1 MSAKDIAID
10 APRPQI
16 CMWKLSL
23 AHWPEYLCEAGLVAF
38 FVLADCLITIAVKY
52 PGSPVHSWFLDPLG
66 QRVVIGLGLGTA
78 TLLLIKSPL
87 GEASGAH
94 MNPAITLTFFYL
106 GKIRLVDLCFYII
119 AQVTGIFA
127 TLFVLSRLFPEPVMH
142 PAVNYLISM
151 SGSAGELVAFAGEFL
166 IAFLLMAALLWI
178 NNTPYWAR
186 HTPWCVALLVT
197 FFVTVESPLSG
208 ANMDPALATISD
220 FFGRAW
226 RGWWLYFVAPLLAM
240 PAAAFLY
247 KGTARRVYCAKLFH
261 YNHRRCIFRCEF
273 PALLAEERTRGR

>member
-87 GEASGAH
+87 GEASGAQRH
-94 MNPAITLTFFYL
+94 ELLIGGADPN
-106 GKIRLVDLCFYII
+106 LV
-119 AQVTGIFA
+119 QVWH
-127 TLFVLSRLFPEPVMH
+127 VSH
-142 PAVNYLISM
+142 H
-151 SGSAGELVAFAGEFL
+151 SGSAAGRVADRPL
-166 IAFLLMAALLWI
+166 QPVVRRPCALGVVG
-178 NNTPYWAR
+178 R
-186 HTPWCVALLVT
+186 HAWP
-197 FFVTVESPLSG
+197 SPTLR
-208 ANMDPALATISD
+208 IQ
-220 FFGRAW
+220 RI
-226 RGWWLYFVAPLLAM
+226 R
-240 PAAAFLY
+240 
-247 KGTARRVYCAKLFH
+247 
-261 YNHRRCIFRCEF
+261 
-273 PALLAEERTRGR
+273 

>member
-1 MSAKDIAID
+1 MVLWAACQTCATGATVLRTWPAQKAKYLEMSAKDIAID

-119 AQVTGIFA
+119 AQA
-127 TLFVLSRLFPEPVMH
+127 
-142 PAVNYLISM
+142 YL
-151 SGSAGELVAFAGEFL
+151 
-166 IAFLLMAALLWI
+166 
-178 NNTPYWAR
+178 R
-186 HTPWCVALLVT
+186 HC
-197 FFVTVESPLSG
+197 S
-208 ANMDPALATISD
+208 
-220 FFGRAW
+220 
-226 RGWWLYFVAPLLAM
+226 
-240 PAAAFLY
+240 
-247 KGTARRVYCAKLFH
+247 C
-261 YNHRRCIFRCEF
+261 
-273 PALLAEERTRGR
+273 

>member
-1 MSAKDIAID
+1 MPS
-10 APRPQI
+10 PRPQI

-208 ANMDPALATISD
+208 ANMDLP
-220 FFGRAW
+220 
-226 RGWWLYFVAPLLAM
+226 
-240 PAAAFLY
+240 
-247 KGTARRVYCAKLFH
+247 
-261 YNHRRCIFRCEF
+261 
-273 PALLAEERTRGR
+273 

>member
-94 MNPAITLTFFYL
+94 MNPAIRSPFSTWE
-106 GKIRLVDLCFYII
+106 R
-119 AQVTGIFA
+119 
-127 TLFVLSRLFPEPVMH
+127 
-142 PAVNYLISM
+142 
-151 SGSAGELVAFAGEFL
+151 SG
-166 IAFLLMAALLWI
+166 W
-178 NNTPYWAR
+178 
-186 HTPWCVALLVT
+186 
-197 FFVTVESPLSG
+197 
-208 ANMDPALATISD
+208 
-220 FFGRAW
+220 
-226 RGWWLYFVAPLLAM
+226 
-240 PAAAFLY
+240 
-247 KGTARRVYCAKLFH
+247 
-261 YNHRRCIFRCEF
+261 
-273 PALLAEERTRGR
+273 

>member
-1 MSAKDIAID
+1 
-10 APRPQI
+10 
-16 CMWKLSL
+16 
-23 AHWPEYLCEAGLVAF
+23 
-38 FVLADCLITIAVKY
+38 ITIAVKY

-142 PAVNYLISM
+142 PTVNYLISM
-151 SGSAGELVAFAGEFL
+151 SGSAGGLAAFAGEFL
-166 IAFLLMAALLWI
+166 IAFLLMATVLWI

-220 FFGRAW
+220 FFGRA
-226 RGWWLYFVAPLLAM
+226 LAR
-240 PAAAFLY
+240 L
-247 KGTARRVYCAKLFH
+247 V
-261 YNHRRCIFRCEF
+261 
-273 PALLAEERTRGR
+273 ALLRGASPGDAGGAISLPRTGAPGLLRQTFPLHPPPLHLPVRVSGLAGRRTD

>member
-1 MSAKDIAID
+1 
-10 APRPQI
+10 
-16 CMWKLSL
+16 MWKLSL
-23 AHWPEYLCEAGLVAF
+23 AHWPEYLCEAGLVAL

-52 PGSPVHSWFLDPLG
+52 PGSLVHSRFPDPLG

-127 TLFVLSRLFPEPVMH
+127 TLFVLSRLLPEPVMH

-151 SGSAGELVAFAGEFL
+151 SGSAGELAAFAGEFL
-166 IAFLLMAALLWI
+166 IAFLLMAAVLWI

-186 HTPWCVALLVT
+186 HTLVRR
-197 FFVTVESPLSG
+197 
-208 ANMDPALATISD
+208 PARYILRDS
-220 FFGRAW
+220 
-226 RGWWLYFVAPLLAM
+226 
-240 PAAAFLY
+240 
-247 KGTARRVYCAKLFH
+247 
-261 YNHRRCIFRCEF
+261 
-273 PALLAEERTRGR
+273 

>member
-23 AHWPEYLCEAGLVAF
+23 AHWPEYLCQAGLVAF
-38 FVLADCLITIAVKY
+38 FALADCLITIAVKY

-226 RGWWLYFVAPLLAM
+226 RQSV
-240 PAAAFLY
+240 
-247 KGTARRVYCAKLFH
+247 
-261 YNHRRCIFRCEF
+261 
-273 PALLAEERTRGR
+273 